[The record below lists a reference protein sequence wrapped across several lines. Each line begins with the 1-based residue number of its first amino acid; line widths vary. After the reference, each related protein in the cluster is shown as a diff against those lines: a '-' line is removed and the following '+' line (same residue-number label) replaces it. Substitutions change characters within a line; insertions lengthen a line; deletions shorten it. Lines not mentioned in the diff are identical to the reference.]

1 MDSITHTIIAWAC
14 IVIAY
19 LVGSYFGEKRGSII
33 GATVVLE
40 WVEEK
45 VGSVQFN
52 AWMKQDRDEQ

>member
-1 MDSITHTIIAWAC
+1 MDPFAHTFLAWLC
-14 IVIAY
+14 IFVAY

>member
-14 IVIAY
+14 IGLAY
-19 LVGSYFGEKRGSII
+19 LVGHYFGERKGATI
-33 GATVVLE
+33 GAAVVLE

-45 VGSVQFN
+45 VGSVQFA